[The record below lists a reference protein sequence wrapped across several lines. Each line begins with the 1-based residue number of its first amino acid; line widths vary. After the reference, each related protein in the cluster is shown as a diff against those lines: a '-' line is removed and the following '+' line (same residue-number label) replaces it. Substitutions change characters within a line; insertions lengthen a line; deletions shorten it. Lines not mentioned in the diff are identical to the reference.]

1 MATDIEE
8 SDTDDHERPA
18 PPKRQCTRL
27 KVSETIWDTEKSS
40 VGKEETIQETENVE
54 YDDAE
59 RQAREK
65 LKRWQACQVAKGYV
79 DNTINK
85 VLENYIMV
93 TSSSYSLEESRFQL
107 FRGNDM
113 EDTAVLMAIRNHGL
127 VQSAGLVSQSNA
139 FYSDKAPGYWTN
151 SEYTDVQCSYPF
163 NRTQNSESFESS
175 VATTSASSLRLND
188 SKGEED
194 YNRFDWDLD
203 KIDESDQQE
212 NFLERA
218 VAEAIKKKGLSALS
232 VDYG

>member
-27 KVSETIWDTEKSS
+27 KGNEMIWDMEKNS
-40 VGKEETIQETENVE
+40 VGKEEMAQETENVE

-79 DNTINK
+79 DNTINV

-93 TSSSYSLEESRFQL
+93 TSSSYSVEESRFQL

-113 EDTAVLMAIRNHGL
+113 EDTAVMMAIRNHGL
-127 VQSAGLVSQSNA
+127 VQSAGLVSQSSA
-139 FYSDKAPGYWTN
+139 FYNDKAPGYWTN
-151 SEYTDVQCSYPF
+151 NEYTDVHCSCPS
-163 NRTQNSESFESS
+163 NRIQNVGNFENS
-175 VATTSASSLRLND
+175 VATTSANSLRLND
-188 SKGEED
+188 SKSTEEYD
-194 YNRFDWDLD
+194 RLDWDLD
-203 KIDESDQQE
+203 KIDENDQQE

>member
-27 KVSETIWDTEKSS
+27 VKVNETIWDMEQSLNEN
-40 VGKEETIQETENVE
+40 EETIQDTENVE

-59 RQAREK
+59 RHAREK

-85 VLENYIMV
+85 VLEHYLMR
-93 TSSSYSLEESRFQL
+93 TSTYSLEESRFQL
-107 FRGNDM
+107 FRENDM
-113 EDTAVLMAIRNHGL
+113 EDTAVMMAIRNHGL
-127 VQSAGLVSQSNA
+127 VQTTGLVSQSDA
-139 FYSDKAPGYWTN
+139 FSSDKAPGYWTN
-151 SEYTDVQCSYPF
+151 NEYTDVQCSCPSNYI
-163 NRTQNSESFESS
+163 QVASS
-175 VATTSASSLRLND
+175 VATTSTDSLRFDD
-188 SKGEED
+188 SKDIDEYGG
-194 YNRFDWDLD
+194 FDRDLD
-203 KIDESDQQE
+203 KIDENNQQE

>member
-27 KVSETIWDTEKSS
+27 KGNETIWDMEKNS
-40 VGKEETIQETENVE
+40 VGKEEMVQETENVE

-79 DNTINK
+79 DNTINV

-93 TSSSYSLEESRFQL
+93 TSSSYSVEESRFQL

-113 EDTAVLMAIRNHGL
+113 EDTAVMMAIRNHGL
-127 VQSAGLVSQSNA
+127 VQSAGLVSQSSA

-151 SEYTDVQCSYPF
+151 NEYTDVHCSCPS
-163 NRTQNSESFESS
+163 NRIQNVGNFENS
-175 VATTSASSLRLND
+175 VATTSANSLRLND
-188 SKGEED
+188 SKSTEE
-194 YNRFDWDLD
+194 YNRLDWDLD
-203 KIDESDQQE
+203 KIDENDQQE